1 MSSDGSSADGD
12 VGRGVEEGV
21 EDVNGGSVEVTEGGV
36 VTTVVGFKGVTC
48 HGF

>member
-12 VGRGVEEGV
+12 VGRGV